1 MNKNKPADSDDEGAM
16 ANVMA
21 PVLTKLVKDIAK
33 MKQEFAR
40 YKTSGAY
47 RQGGGGE
54 KDQENHSTSNH
65 ARLETV
71 FSQIREI

>member
-1 MNKNKPADSDDEGAM
+1 
-16 ANVMA
+16 MA
-21 PVLTKLVKDIAK
+21 PMLTKLVNDIAN

-40 YKTSGAY
+40 YKSSGAY
-47 RQGGGGE
+47 RHGGGGE
-54 KDQENHSTSNH
+54 KDQENYSTSNH